1 MTGQSAGLSESMPNK
16 SLDRSADSL
25 FLNLIGAAKVG
36 CNRRARSTQTLGET
50 GIDMPTLDDV
60 YRKFGETAEAA
71 QLLETDLGTIALM
84 IGCTGADLL
93 ENPDSQKATEIYQR
107 INRQTLG
114 QLLKNVRGSTE
125 TLDHLADVLD
135 CALKARNKLSHSFYR
150 RHNFRR
156 NSDEGRKVMLDDLEA
171 MHVTIFNAWKAVLL
185 LSGVDLD
192 AIDYDAV
199 DLDDLPKQHVP
210 I

>member
-1 MTGQSAGLSESMPNK
+1 
-16 SLDRSADSL
+16 
-25 FLNLIGAAKVG
+25 
-36 CNRRARSTQTLGET
+36 
-50 GIDMPTLDDV
+50 MPTLDDV

-71 QLLETDLGTIALM
+71 QLLETDLGTIALT
-84 IGCTGADLL
+84 IGCTAADLL

-125 TLDHLADVLD
+125 TLDHLADLLD
-135 CALKARNKLSHSFYR
+135 RALKARNKLSHSFYR

-156 NSDEGRKVMLDDLEA
+156 NSDEGRKIMLDDLEA

-199 DLDDLPKQHVP
+199 DLDDLPKQHLP

>member
-1 MTGQSAGLSESMPNK
+1 MRAAAST
-16 SLDRSADSL
+16 RS
-25 FLNLIGAAKVG
+25 
-36 CNRRARSTQTLGET
+36 LGET

-84 IGCTGADLL
+84 IGCTAADLL

-125 TLDHLADVLD
+125 TLDHLADLLD
-135 CALKARNKLSHSFYR
+135 RALKARNKLSHSFYR

-156 NSDEGRKVMLDDLEA
+156 NSDEGRKIMLDDLEA
-171 MHVTIFNAWKAVLL
+171 LHVTIFDAYKAVLLL

>member
-1 MTGQSAGLSESMPNK
+1 
-16 SLDRSADSL
+16 
-25 FLNLIGAAKVG
+25 
-36 CNRRARSTQTLGET
+36 
-50 GIDMPTLDDV
+50 
-60 YRKFGETAEAA
+60 
-71 QLLETDLGTIALM
+71 
-84 IGCTGADLL
+84 L
-93 ENPDSQKATEIYQR
+93 ENPDPQKATEIYHR

-114 QLLKNVRGSTE
+114 QLLRNVRGSTE
-125 TLDHLADVLD
+125 TLDHLADLLD
-135 CALKARNKLSHSFYR
+135 RALKARNKLSHSFYR

-156 NSDEGRKVMLDDLEA
+156 NSDEGRKIMLDDLEA

-199 DLDDLPKQHVP
+199 DLDDLLKQHVP